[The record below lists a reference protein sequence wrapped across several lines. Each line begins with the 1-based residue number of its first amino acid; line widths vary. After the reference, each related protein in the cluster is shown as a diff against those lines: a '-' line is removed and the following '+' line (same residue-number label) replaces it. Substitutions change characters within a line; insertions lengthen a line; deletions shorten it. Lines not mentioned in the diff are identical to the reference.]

1 MVRTPCSHCQ
11 GAWVQSLVG
20 ELKSHKPL
28 QHGQKKK
35 FMLQLKLL
43 LQVSFLLDW
52 QSADLPVQIQQ
63 LFYYSEVWGS
73 HGKFS

>member
-1 MVRTPCSHCQ
+1 MLSLPRGLGSVFGWGTKIPQASA
-11 GAWVQSLVG
+11 AW
-20 ELKSHKPL
+20 P
-28 QHGQKKK
+28 KKK
-35 FMLQLKLL
+35 LMLQLKLL